1 MKTSSITSSRVGRVF
16 FIPLLK
22 SRFALLLGVFL
33 TLQGARRGQVVSDVL
48 SFTGAN
54 GSENPIFVVTAQG
67 RDGKWYGTTS
77 GIRSSNGTVFNLQTN
92 GGGGGLNA
100 FDGPNG
106 ALPAAGVVLATD
118 GSYYGTTFSG
128 GSPNLGVLFQITS
141 NGAYTVLHEF
151 AGGTDGSNPDAAPIE
166 ASDGNLYGTTT
177 GNSLSASTVYKY

>member
-54 GSENPIFVVTAQG
+54 GSENPIFVVPAQG
-67 RDGKWYGTTS
+67 RDGKLYGTTS
-77 GIRSSNGTVFNLQTN
+77 GIPSSNGTVFKLQTN
-92 GGGGGLNA
+92 GGGGGLHA

-106 ALPAAGVVLATD
+106 ALPAAGVVLPTY
-118 GSYYGTTFSG
+118 GSYYGTTVSG
-128 GSPNLGVLFQITS
+128 ASPKLWVLVQNTS
-141 NGAYTVLHEF
+141 SGAETLLPET
-151 AGGTDGSNPDAAPIE
+151 AGRADCS
-166 ASDGNLYGTTT
+166 
-177 GNSLSASTVYKY
+177 